1 MTNSEV
7 HITFFTPN
15 FNATGSELV
24 LLNLLKYLPTEF
36 KASLVS
42 KYKGSLSTLLP
53 ERISYASIFPSAS
66 DKHLVFKIWRRLF
79 GNRRFYNSLEK
90 YQNSI
95 WYINTILLPDV
106 MEYAFKHRI
115 RVILHVHEM
124 AQMYRLLSEQ
134 QIQRLVTYPELIIA
148 NSNASRNVLRSHKSS
163 SEIRICYPG
172 LSVKAFVFNPQLYT
186 SHRSRLGISNEFVWM
201 MSGSFDDNK
210 NPRLFVDLAA
220 LLKQQG
226 LNFKFL
232 WIGSE
237 GPNTGI
243 SEKYIQYGKEQGV
256 NDKLIWAV
264 NTKNYFD
271 YFNSADG
278 FVLTSKLESFS
289 LVTLEALQLG
299 LPIVA
304 NNCIGVNE
312 ILGSEYGAII
322 DGENTQ
328 LMAEK
333 MQEIMAY
340 PNSRNLDKGQARA
353 ARFDIQHI
361 KDHWIDLLKAQ
372 LQK

>member
-1 MTNSEV
+1 MTNNNF
-7 HITFFTPN
+7 HITFFTPS

-24 LLNLLKYLPTEF
+24 LLNLLKYLPSEF
-36 KASLVS
+36 TASLVS
-42 KYKGSLSTLLP
+42 KYRGSLSPLLP
-53 ERISYASIFPSAS
+53 ERITYTSIFPSAS
-66 DKHLVFKIWRRLF
+66 DKHLVFRIWRRLF
-79 GNRRFYNSLEK
+79 GNKRLYSSLEK
-90 YQNSI
+90 YKNSI
-95 WYINTILLPDV
+95 WYINTILMPDV
-106 MEYAFKHRI
+106 MEYAFKHKI

-124 AQMYRLLSEQ
+124 GQMYRLLSEQ
-134 QIQRLVTYPELIIA
+134 QIQRLVSYPELIIA
-148 NSNASRNVLRSHKSS
+148 NSNASRNVLRSFKSS

-186 SHRSRLGISNEFVWM
+186 AHRAKLGITKEFVWM

-220 LLKQQG
+220 QLKQQG

-237 GPNTGI
+237 GPNKGV
-243 SEKYIQYGKEQGV
+243 SEKYMQYGKEQGV
-256 NDKLIWAV
+256 DDRMIWAV
-264 NTKNYFD
+264 NAKNYFD

-304 NNCIGVNE
+304 NNCVGVNE
-312 ILGSEYGAII
+312 ILGSEYGAVIE
-322 DGENTQ
+322 GENTQ

-333 MQEIMAY
+333 MQEIMAL
-340 PNSRNLDKGQARA
+340 PNSRNLKKGQARA

-361 KDHWIDLLKAQ
+361 KDHWIELLKSQ
-372 LQK
+372 LIK